1 MIQAQLCHIF
11 QILTFSSHIFMT
23 GSELRI
29 RREAAG
35 LSQEELADMAGMHKN
50 TIYNYENGS
59 NIPKKKITI
68 LESAL
73 SQSVTKKEFQY
84 PLPEINDLLG
94 EELENTNG
102 NKFIEK
108 PDGSFDIEV
117 SLIPFEAY
125 ASYLVSVEEA
135 TVHQD
140 FERVVFNVDRYGR
153 GHYQAFK
160 INGNSMNGGS
170 INDVPDGALVLGREL
185 GRHLWKDGFR
195 PADHG
200 FVILSKENIFHKDII
215 DFDPDTGDITCH
227 SRNKSPEYTDFK
239 LNLNDVYQIFRVIKR
254 QM

>member
-1 MIQAQLCHIF
+1 LFNFPKIP
-11 QILTFSSHIFMT
+11 ILTRLDLILKEKKLKKLSWDKLAENLPVT
-23 GSELRI
+23 GEALRI
-29 RREAAG
+29 AFKRGSVDDVYLSAIEAA
-35 LSQEELADMAGMHKN
+35 LNISKDVDSNKK
-50 TIYNYENGS
+50 S
-59 NIPKKKITI
+59 NI
-68 LESAL
+68 S
-73 SQSVTKKEFQY
+73 
-84 PLPEINDLLG
+84 NDLL
-94 EELENTNG
+94 NTNG
-102 NKFIEK
+102 NKFTEK

-215 DFDPDTGDITCH
+215 DFDTETGDITCQ

>member
-1 MIQAQLCHIF
+1 
-11 QILTFSSHIFMT
+11 MT
-23 GSELRI
+23 ALELKAK
-29 RREAAG
+29 REAIG
-35 LSQEELADMAGMHKN
+35 LSQEELAELAGMHKN

-68 LESAL
+68 LERAL
-73 SQSVTKKEFQY
+73 SQGITKNEYQS
-84 PLPEINDLLG
+84 PPMVNDIIND
-94 EELENTNG
+94 EEVYNSNG
-102 NKFIEK
+102 NKFVEK

-125 ASYLVSVEEA
+125 ASYLVSAEEA
-135 TVHQD
+135 TVHRD

-195 PADHG
+195 AADHG
-200 FVILSKENIFHKDII
+200 FVILCKENIFHKDII
-215 DFDPDTGDITCH
+215 DFNIKTGDITCH
-227 SRNKSPEYTDFK
+227 SRNKSPEYTDFQ
-239 LNLNDVYQIFRVIKR
+239 LNLNDVYQIFRIIKR

>member
-1 MIQAQLCHIF
+1 MFNFPKIP
-11 QILTFSSHIFMT
+11 ILTRLDLILKEKKLNKLSWDKLAENLPVT
-23 GSELRI
+23 GEALRI
-29 RREAAG
+29 AFKRGSVDDVYLSAIEAA
-35 LSQEELADMAGMHKN
+35 LNISKDVDSNKK
-50 TIYNYENGS
+50 S
-59 NIPKKKITI
+59 NI
-68 LESAL
+68 S
-73 SQSVTKKEFQY
+73 
-84 PLPEINDLLG
+84 NDLL
-94 EELENTNG
+94 NTNG
-102 NKFIEK
+102 NKFTEK

-215 DFDPDTGDITCH
+215 DFDTETGDITCH

>member
-1 MIQAQLCHIF
+1 MTRLDL
-11 QILTFSSHIFMT
+11 ILKEKKLNKLSWDKLAENLPVT
-23 GSELRI
+23 GEALRI
-29 RREAAG
+29 AFKRGSVDDVYLSAIEAA
-35 LSQEELADMAGMHKN
+35 LNISKDVDSNKK
-50 TIYNYENGS
+50 S
-59 NIPKKKITI
+59 NI
-68 LESAL
+68 S
-73 SQSVTKKEFQY
+73 
-84 PLPEINDLLG
+84 NDLL
-94 EELENTNG
+94 NTNG
-102 NKFIEK
+102 NKFTEK

-215 DFDPDTGDITCH
+215 DFDTETGDITCH

>member
-1 MIQAQLCHIF
+1 MLNFPKIP
-11 QILTFSSHIFMT
+11 ILTRLDLILKEKKLNKLSWDRLAENLPVT
-23 GSELRI
+23 GEALRI
-29 RREAAG
+29 AFKRGSVDDVYLSAIEAA
-35 LSQEELADMAGMHKN
+35 LNISKDVDSNKK
-50 TIYNYENGS
+50 S
-59 NIPKKKITI
+59 NI
-68 LESAL
+68 S
-73 SQSVTKKEFQY
+73 
-84 PLPEINDLLG
+84 NDLL
-94 EELENTNG
+94 NTNG
-102 NKFIEK
+102 NKFSEK

-215 DFDPDTGDITCH
+215 DFDTETGDITCH

>member
-1 MIQAQLCHIF
+1 MFNFPKIP
-11 QILTFSSHIFMT
+11 ILTRLDLILKEKKLNKLSWDKLAENLPVT
-23 GSELRI
+23 GEALRI
-29 RREAAG
+29 AFKRGSVDDVYLSAIEAA
-35 LSQEELADMAGMHKN
+35 LNISKDVDSNKK
-50 TIYNYENGS
+50 S
-59 NIPKKKITI
+59 NI
-68 LESAL
+68 S
-73 SQSVTKKEFQY
+73 
-84 PLPEINDLLG
+84 NDLL
-94 EELENTNG
+94 NTNG
-102 NKFIEK
+102 NKFTEK

-215 DFDPDTGDITCH
+215 DFDTETGDITCH
-227 SRNKSPEYTDFK
+227 SRNKSPEYTDFN
-239 LNLNDVYQIFRVIKR
+239 LNLNDVYQIFRIIKR